1 MRFIRKRRRSVPE
14 LNTSS
19 LPDLI
24 FTVLFFFMIATHMR
38 DVPHLVNA
46 ILPQGEE
53 LVKSGKHPGKIYIR
67 IGLKN
72 NGGQDVASKDYVLQ
86 VNNRLVEMNRLAEAI
101 EMERRQMSPSEQAVL
116 TVDVRADRSTPMY
129 IIADIRKILRQSYAL
144 KVFYSGMEDVNK

>member
-129 IIADIRKILRQSYAL
+129 IIADVRKILRQTYAL

>member
-72 NGGQDVASKDYVLQ
+72 NGGQDVASKDYV
-86 VNNRLVEMNRLAEAI
+86 
-101 EMERRQMSPSEQAVL
+101 
-116 TVDVRADRSTPMY
+116 
-129 IIADIRKILRQSYAL
+129 
-144 KVFYSGMEDVNK
+144 

>member
-129 IIADIRKILRQSYAL
+129 IIADVRKILRQSYAL

>member
-129 IIADIRKILRQSYAL
+129 IIADIRKILRQSHAL
-144 KVFYSGMEDVNK
+144 KVFYSGTEYVNK